1 MKAYSVLEKMPD
13 KKEGVFDVHLVG
25 VYTSLEA
32 ASDKLAELIDKGR
45 DAFIFN
51 GHFEEIKDR
60 VILG

>member
-1 MKAYSVLEKMPD
+1 MKAYSVLEKTQD
-13 KKEGVFDVHLVG
+13 KKDGVFNFHLVG

-32 ASDKLAELIDKGR
+32 ARDKLAELIDKGR

-51 GHFEEIKDR
+51 GHLEEIKDR